1 MRGVTDPEQIEHP
14 ELREMARTGDRLDRL
29 ELALYEIGNVL
40 GYFEGDGFE
49 HSASAGVTTRD
60 DLENGKAETPLEE
73 AYGLVDEWI
82 QQSEKRLELRLVEW
96 LSRDPEHA
104 KTFEVLILQPW
115 LTPIGTWREQ
125 TPGWIRALCI
135 DGANAHAQQVESG
148 RPRFLQRWK
157 AAGNL
162 IG

>member
-1 MRGVTDPEQIEHP
+1 MFGVTDPEQIEHP

-29 ELALYEIGNVL
+29 ELVLHEIGNVL
-40 GYFEGDGFE
+40 GYFEGDGFAS
-49 HSASAGVTTRD
+49 SASAGVTMRD
-60 DLENGKAETPLEE
+60 EMENGKAEAPLEE

-82 QQSEKRLELRLVEW
+82 QQSEIQLESRLVEW

-104 KTFEVLILQPW
+104 TMFEVVILRPW
-115 LTPIGTWREQ
+115 LTPIGTWHEQ

-135 DGANAHAQQVESG
+135 DGTNAHVQQVESG

-157 AAGNL
+157 SALNP